1 MQRTAPFRLQFVT
14 VEQSGAV
21 LLRQR
26 QNTTL
31 KTFRRQI
38 RSIRYLEAL
47 QQFQFRVE
55 RETFLMVHLD
65 FLPFIDVTGE
75 LQT

>member
-1 MQRTAPFRLQFVT
+1 MDTGGKYPDVCRVELGGT
-14 VEQSGAV
+14 VGDIESAE
-21 LLRQR
+21 
-26 QNTTL
+26 
-31 KTFRRQI
+31 
-38 RSIRYLEAL
+38 YLEAL